1 VPTLLNPYNG
11 CMALGRRH
19 YLIAAALSLLLVG
32 AALVAAWWWRRP
44 PGLDAWGSGDP
55 PTGWATRARQEGVW
69 RREGVHRRI
78 QYSYVPLSEI
88 SPELQL
94 AVLVSEDLDFFGH
107 GAVDL
112 RAIREAIAEWREG
125 GRLRGASTISQ
136 QLAKNLYL
144 SGERTLW
151 RKVEEARLAWW
162 MERTLGKRRILE
174 LYLNIVEFGPGV
186 YGAEAAA
193 AHYFGAHANDLDAD
207 RGAALA
213 AAIPSPGRDN
223 PSTRSRR
230 WEVRQGLI
238 RARIERVAW
247 LRERLR
253 RLNQQQAG
261 SRR

>member
-1 VPTLLNPYNG
+1 
-11 CMALGRRH
+11 MALGRRH
-19 YLIAAALSLLLVG
+19 YLIAAAVSLLLAG
-32 AALVAAWWWRRP
+32 AALLAAWWWRRP
-44 PGLDAWGSGDP
+44 PGLDAWGSGAP
-55 PTGWATRARQEGVW
+55 PTGWATRARQEDVW
-69 RREGVHRRI
+69 RREGVRRRI
-78 QYSYVPLSEI
+78 EYAYVPLGEI
-88 SPELQL
+88 SLEAQV

-107 GAVDL
+107 GALDV
-112 RAIREAIAEWREG
+112 RAIREAIDEWREG

-136 QLAKNLYL
+136 QLAKNLFL

-193 AHYFGAHANDLDAD
+193 LHYFGVHASEVGAD
-207 RGAALA
+207 QGAALA

-238 RARIERVAW
+238 RARIDRVDW
-247 LRERLR
+247 LRDRLR
-253 RLNQQQAG
+253 RLNQQKAG
-261 SRR
+261 SRS